1 MTFVLGTKDQNGYGV
16 SAVGVYTFILY
27 VNGVPAEIRSQDG
40 TMPSG
45 TFSDFGVGPTN
56 ATAYFTAPWQALAGA
71 YDSSSATSN
80 TIALPGA
87 GVTDTGRARAV
98 PVGPGQRGSGSGDLA
113 K

>member
-71 YDSSSATSN
+71 
-80 TIALPGA
+80 
-87 GVTDTGRARAV
+87 
-98 PVGPGQRGSGSGDLA
+98 
-113 K
+113 